1 MPLQPHQQHS
11 PPPQQELLLV
21 DAGNS
26 RVKFGLFRERSCESE
41 TESVIEPSTVPR
53 QLPRCDGFVASP
65 VDDPE
70 LWQTV
75 RAALTVPEDGPRA
88 VITGSNPQQI
98 ERLVSQ
104 WPTDWPRPDVLTDRG
119 ALPIGIGVEE
129 PQRVGIDRLLDAIA
143 ANALRPAEAPAIII
157 DVGTATTVNAVSK
170 SGMFIGGAI
179 LPGPELCARALH
191 EYTAVLPHVPLSDL
205 SSEEPAVIGRNTE
218 AAIKS
223 GLYWGHWQAVLGYCE
238 RMRSPLGCPP
248 EPLVLLTGGAAHL
261 YADRI
266 PPGARYEPHLTLQ
279 GLAIAARHLFAHEA
293 QP

>member
-1 MPLQPHQQHS
+1 M
-11 PPPQQELLLV
+11 
-21 DAGNS
+21 
-26 RVKFGLFRERSCESE
+26 KFGLFRDPLCEPV
-41 TESVIEPSTVPR
+41 TESSAEPDP
-53 QLPRCDGFVASP
+53 LPRCDAFVASP

-70 LWQTV
+70 LWRTV
-75 RAALTVPEDGPRA
+75 RAALTVEKNGSRA

-98 ERLVSQ
+98 KRLVSQ
-104 WPTDWPRPDVLTDRG
+104 WPVDWPRPDVLADRT
-119 ALPIGIGVEE
+119 ALPIEIGVDE

-143 ANALRPAEAPAIII
+143 ANALRPAETPAIII

-170 SGMFIGGAI
+170 TGRFVGGAI

-238 RMRSPLGCPP
+238 RMESSLGCPP

-279 GLAIAARHLFAHEA
+279 GLAVAARHLFAREA